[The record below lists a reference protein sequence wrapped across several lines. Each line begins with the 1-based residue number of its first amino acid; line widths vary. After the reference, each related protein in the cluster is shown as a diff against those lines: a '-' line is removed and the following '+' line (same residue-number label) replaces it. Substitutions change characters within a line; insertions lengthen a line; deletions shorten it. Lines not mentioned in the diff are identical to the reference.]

1 MSRRSILIVDD
12 SELNRALLSDMLES
26 DYDIIEAENGKEA
39 IRILHE
45 RELEIS
51 LMLLDIVMPE
61 MNGFEVL
68 EVMNQKDWIKSIP
81 VIMISAETSSTS
93 IDRAYDLGAVD
104 YISRP
109 FDERTVKHRVNSNFM
124 LSLRQAEMTELLSS
138 QIYQKEKDNSLMIEI
153 LSHIVEFRNGESG
166 LHVINVNTI
175 TKMLLEA
182 LVKKTDKYPLTNQ
195 DIRTIV
201 TASALHDIGKISV
214 PSEIL
219 NKPGR
224 FTPEEFAIMKQH
236 TVEGS
241 NMLDA
246 LPFHK
251 DDPLVKISYE
261 ICRWHHERYDGRGYP
276 DGLVGENIPI
286 SAQVVAMADVYDAL
300 TAERCYKPK
309 IEPDKAVQM
318 IMNGECG
325 QFNPILTECLL
336 EILPRLKTELKALSL
351 ESNTE
356 AKLQETVKQ
365 ILKSDSNGV
374 SDRSI
379 TLLEKERQKFQ
390 YLSDISLEITFDY
403 TLVPE
408 IMVLSDFGA
417 KRLEL
422 PVRIADPSK
431 SVAWN
436 KIFKPED
443 FARFKDLLRH
453 TNPANSVVI
462 DKFKFNIGGEEK
474 WGKVIAKAMWS
485 DAEPPQ
491 LEGAIGKIIDV
502 DDEVKAMADFERR
515 ANHDAKTGLF
525 NYNVAKKHIDMEL
538 AMNDGTKY
546 VLAMFDLDNFKQAND
561 VYGHLFGDEILMA
574 IADRLRKNMRS
585 TDIASRM
592 GGDEFIFFMEY
603 SGNYEPQI
611 KRIFKNLTQ
620 PYKEFNVGVS
630 MGIVT
635 SDRYNGNYD
644 DLFAMADE
652 AMYIVKKNGKNSYH
666 VYGSD
671 ENK

>member
-1 MSRRSILIVDD
+1 M
-12 SELNRALLSDMLES
+12 AM
-26 DYDIIEAENGKEA
+26 
-39 IRILHE
+39 
-45 RELEIS
+45 
-51 LMLLDIVMPE
+51 
-61 MNGFEVL
+61 
-68 EVMNQKDWIKSIP
+68 
-81 VIMISAETSSTS
+81 
-93 IDRAYDLGAVD
+93 
-104 YISRP
+104 
-109 FDERTVKHRVNSNFM
+109 
-124 LSLRQAEMTELLSS
+124 
-138 QIYQKEKDNSLMIEI
+138 EK
-153 LSHIVEFRNGESG
+153 
-166 LHVINVNTI
+166 
-175 TKMLLEA
+175 
-182 LVKKTDKYPLTNQ
+182 

-251 DDPLVKISYE
+251 DDPLVKVSYE

-276 DGLVGENIPI
+276 DGLVGEAIPI
-286 SAQVVAMADVYDAL
+286 SAQVVSMADVYDAL

-356 AKLQETVKQ
+356 EKLQETVKQ
-365 ILKSDSNGV
+365 ILKNDSNGV

-379 TLLEKERQKFQ
+379 MLLEKERQKFQ

-403 TLVPE
+403 TVVPE
-408 IMVLSDFGA
+408 IIVLSDFGA
-417 KRLEL
+417 KRLDL
-422 PVRIADPSK
+422 PVRITDPSK
-431 SVAWN
+431 SDAWN

-443 FARFKDLLRH
+443 FARFKDLLGH

-485 DAEPPQ
+485 DSEPPQ

-538 AMNDGTKY
+538 AMDDGTKY

-585 TDIASRM
+585 TDIAARM

-603 SGNYEPQI
+603 SGSFEPQI
-611 KRIFKNLTQ
+611 KRIFRNLTQ
-620 PYKEFNVGVS
+620 PYKDFNIGVS

-635 SDRYNGNYD
+635 SDHYNGNYD

-652 AMYIVKKNGKNSYH
+652 AMYKVKKQSKNSYF

-671 ENK
+671 EKK